1 MWTNLAAN
9 EAVMIYLIVQP
20 TIWGLPRASCRLGGT
35 AVQLFQYS
43 KAAPAISSN
52 HISKT
57 SVSSSKKKQF
67 SPSASV
73 KPATVLPVNS
83 VPLTPPIVE
92 ITVPVI
98 GKDNGTSSKP
108 KKSTERDQNAWREY
122 APAKQSDLTGLY
134 LKLSKIRL
142 TSLVVLTTMGGYAV
156 ASAPFDPAT
165 FLMASVG
172 TGLTSCAANAI
183 NQYLEVPFDS
193 QMSRTRNR
201 VLVQGQLSPLHAV
214 SFAAVS
220 ATLGVSALYFGC
232 NPLTAALG
240 ASNLV
245 LYTMIY
251 TPMKRVS
258 ILNTWVGSVV
268 GAMPPLMGWAA
279 CTGHLEPAAWIMAG
293 LLYAW
298 QFPHFNALSWNLR
311 PDYSRAG
318 YRMMSVTNPGLCRR
332 VALRYTG
339 AIIALSCAAPWLDLT
354 NVWFAIES
362 APLNGYFAYLAYQ
375 FYKKSDSSSSRKLFR
390 FSLIHLPALMLLL
403 LVNKKKWFLG
413 NKEELKEVKK
423 PGLLDVEISNVPKLL
438 GAGNVL
444 AATPND
450 LPPGAQTVVS

>member
-1 MWTNLAAN
+1 MLF
-9 EAVMIYLIVQP
+9 LIVQP
-20 TIWGLPRASCRLGGT
+20 TVWRLPKKSSRIGGSL
-35 AVQLFQYS
+35 VHLYQYS
-43 KAAPAISSN
+43 KAAPVVSVN
-52 HISKT
+52 HLNIP
-57 SVSSSKKKQF
+57 SVNTSSKKKSQ
-67 SPSASV
+67 PTTTI
-73 KPATVLPVNS
+73 KRATSLAVNS
-83 VPLTPPIVE
+83 SITTPPLVE
-92 ITVPVI
+92 LVTPVVVNEI
-98 GKDNGTSSKP
+98 GSSSKP
-108 KKSTERDQNAWREY
+108 KKVSERDQNAWREY
-122 APAKQSDLTGLY
+122 AAKPANLTDHY

-156 ASAPFDPAT
+156 ASAPFDPLT
-165 FLMASVG
+165 FFMASAG
-172 TGLTSCAANAI
+172 TGLTSCAANSI

-201 VLVQGQLSPLHAV
+201 VLVQGKLSPLHAV
-214 SFAAVS
+214 GFA
-220 ATLGVSALYFGC
+220 GVTASVGLTALYFGC
-232 NPLTAALG
+232 NPLTALLG

-258 ILNTWVGSVV
+258 ILNTWVGSIV

-279 CTGHLEPAAWIMAG
+279 CTGHLEPASWIMAG

-339 AIIALSCAAPWLDLT
+339 VILALSCAAPYLDLT
-354 NVWFAIES
+354 NPWFALES
-362 APLNGYFAYLAYQ
+362 LPLNGYFAYLAYK
-375 FYKKSDSSSSRKLFR
+375 FYKQSDSSSSRKLFR

-413 NKEELKEVKK
+413 NKEEIVV
-423 PGLLDVEISNVPKLL
+423 PNLLDINLPKVSMKL
-438 GAGNVL
+438 GPTNVL
-444 AATPND
+444 AATPTNSS
-450 LPPGAQTVVS
+450 PSTPV